1 MNHIEDIKFGME
13 IAFTTHNPRD
23 GNVYRGKVKAICD
36 YETALKTSTDI
47 SAYYSQVATS
57 FTHTGPKEELTY
69 AILNTGEQLLAF
81 ALEWIDETSLI
92 IGEQNNKL
100 VVTVYN
106 VDPLVEKDNIL
117 NTLRAAGYY
126 CNA

>member
-1 MNHIEDIKFGME
+1 MNRIEDIKFGME
-13 IAFTTHNPRD
+13 IAFTTHNPKD

-36 YETALKTSTDI
+36 YESALKTPTDV
-47 SAYYSQVATS
+47 SAYYTQVAGVFS
-57 FTHTGPKEELTY
+57 HSGPKEKLTY
-69 AILNTGEQLLAF
+69 IILNTGAQLLAF

-92 IGEQNNKL
+92 IGEQNDKL